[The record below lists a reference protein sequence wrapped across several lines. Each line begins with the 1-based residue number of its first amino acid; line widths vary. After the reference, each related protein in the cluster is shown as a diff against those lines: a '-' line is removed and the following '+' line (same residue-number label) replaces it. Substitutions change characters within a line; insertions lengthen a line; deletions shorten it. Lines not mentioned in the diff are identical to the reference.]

1 MKKNKDTVKHRSKD
15 RQNPSEIYKL
25 LHVEKEGFY
34 LLVKKSLRKEEQRRK
49 GKEEGEE
56 RRFQKGKKKGK
67 GKLKRKGKEI

>member
-34 LLVKKSLRKEEQRRK
+34 LLVKKSLRQEEQRRK
-49 GKEEGEE
+49 GKKEGFRRE
-56 RRFQKGKKKGK
+56 RR
-67 GKLKRKGKEI
+67 REKEN

>member
-49 GKEEGEE
+49 GKKEGFRRE
-56 RRFQKGKKKGK
+56 RR
-67 GKLKRKGKEI
+67 REKEN

>member
-49 GKEEGEE
+49 GKEEGFRRE
-56 RRFQKGKKKGK
+56 RR
-67 GKLKRKGKEI
+67 REKEN